1 MAQNK
6 LYAEIFSED
15 VYGEKYYLIDNG
27 NKTWIIPEKNMK
39 YGFGIL

>member
-27 NKTWIIPEKNMK
+27 NKTWIIPEKT
-39 YGFGIL
+39 